1 MSDRN
6 KEKQKRKVRQT
17 WRPLGQLIKKTKL
30 PYVGILLCVAASLL
44 VAQLNLMFPSYTEQI
59 MAGDFTTRIITATIA
74 VLIAGA
80 FADAIYQ
87 SLCLIIK
94 GLISKRFRS
103 SVWEKVLRLPVS
115 NYSEDGTSEIISRV
129 TEDTTKLSDFFTDD
143 VAGLISNIYTLVGT
157 TVILFS
163 YDWHLVLAEG
173 IIIPIIIIIG
183 IIKGRV
189 DFKWNNIL
197 QLRIAELT
205 AGIAEILTN
214 IPLIKTFGQ
223 EKKATEQS
231 KEMTGELYKT
241 KMTMTWI
248 SNGFSSIS
256 TLLTVA
262 ESLIVIFFGIYL
274 IRRDII
280 TVSVWVAFYMYST
293 NLSGGVDTL
302 MIIWDDLKVAQ
313 GAMRR
318 ISMLACT
325 DEDPYD
331 TGEELTC
338 SGEDISFEHV
348 SFSYEDNVVIK
359 DLSFTVPHGKTTAI
373 VGMSGAGKS
382 TIMNLLERFYEPA
395 EGRICYGGRDI
406 RDFTLRSWR
415 QSIGYV
421 AQNAG
426 LIDGTVRDNLLYT
439 LDEPISDE
447 DLMAKLAS
455 VGMAELPG
463 ELEKGLDTEVGEG
476 GCNLSGGQRQRIAI
490 ARALLNPPE
499 IILLDEVTSNLD
511 ACAEENTET
520 ALGKL
525 LEGRTVITVT
535 HKLHSAQ
542 HADNIIL
549 LDDGQKLES
558 GTYSK
563 LMEDGGLFRALRDE
577 QTKAGGLA

>member
-1 MSDRN
+1 M
-6 KEKQKRKVRQT
+6 KKGKQKVRQT
-17 WRPLGQLIKKTKL
+17 WKPLGQLIKKTKL

-59 MAGDFTTRIITATIA
+59 MAGDFSTGIIVATIA

-87 SLCLIIK
+87 SLCMIIK
-94 GLISKRFRS
+94 GLISKRFRNA
-103 SVWEKVLRLPVS
+103 VWEKVLRLPVGY
-115 NYSEDGTSEIISRV
+115 YSEDGTSEVISRV

-143 VAGLISNIYTLVGT
+143 IAGLISNIYTLVGT
-157 TVILFS
+157 TIILFA
-163 YDWHLVLAEG
+163 YDWHLVIAEL

-205 AGIAEILTN
+205 GGIAEILAN

-231 KEMTGELYKT
+231 REMTGELYKT
-241 KMTMTWI
+241 KMKMTWI

-274 IRRDII
+274 IGHDII

-302 MIIWDDLKVAQ
+302 MTIWDDLKTAQ

-318 ISMLACT
+318 ISELACS
-325 DEDPYD
+325 DEDPYEN
-331 TGEELTC
+331 GEELKC
-338 SGEDISFEHV
+338 CGEDISFEHV
-348 SFSYEDNVVIK
+348 SFSYEDNAVIK

-382 TIMNLLERFYEPA
+382 TVMNLLERFYEPT
-395 EGRICYGGRDI
+395 EGKICYGGKDI
-406 RDFTLRSWR
+406 REFTLRSWR
-415 QSIGYV
+415 KAIGHV

-426 LIDGTVRDNLLYT
+426 LIDGTVRDNLLYA
-439 LDEPISDE
+439 LDEAISDE
-447 DLMAKLAS
+447 ELMEKLRS
-455 VGMAELPG
+455 VGMADLPD
-463 ELEKGLDTEVGEG
+463 ELESGLDTEVGEG
-476 GCNLSGGQRQRIAI
+476 GGSLSGGQRQRIAI

-499 IILLDEVTSNLD
+499 IILLDEITSNLD

-520 ALGKL
+520 ALGTL
-525 LEGRTVITVT
+525 LKGRTVITVT
-535 HKLHSAQ
+535 HKLHAVQ
-542 HADNIIL
+542 QADNIIL

-558 GTYSK
+558 GTYSQ
-563 LMEDGGLFRALRDE
+563 LMESDGLFKAMRDE
-577 QTKAGGLA
+577 QVKAGGLA

>member
-1 MSDRN
+1 M
-6 KEKQKRKVRQT
+6 KKGKQKVRQT
-17 WRPLGQLIKKTKL
+17 WKPLGQLIKKTKL

-59 MAGDFTTRIITATIA
+59 MAGDFSTGIIVATIA

-87 SLCLIIK
+87 SLCMIIK
-94 GLISKRFRS
+94 GLISKRFRNA
-103 SVWEKVLRLPVS
+103 VWEKVLRLPVGY
-115 NYSEDGTSEIISRV
+115 YSEDGTSEVISRV

-143 VAGLISNIYTLVGT
+143 IAGLISNIYTLVGT
-157 TVILFS
+157 TIILFA
-163 YDWHLVLAEG
+163 YDWHLVIAEL

-205 AGIAEILTN
+205 GGIAEILAN

-231 KEMTGELYKT
+231 REMTGELYKT
-241 KMTMTWI
+241 KMKMTWI

-274 IRRDII
+274 IGHDII

-302 MIIWDDLKVAQ
+302 MTIWDDLKTAQ

-318 ISMLACT
+318 ISELACS
-325 DEDPYD
+325 DEDPYEN
-331 TGEELTC
+331 GEELKC
-338 SGEDISFEHV
+338 CGEDISFEHV
-348 SFSYEDNVVIK
+348 SFSYEDNAVIK

-382 TIMNLLERFYEPA
+382 TVMNLLERFYEPT
-395 EGRICYGGRDI
+395 EGKICYGGKDI
-406 RDFTLRSWR
+406 REFTLRSWR
-415 QSIGYV
+415 KAIGYV

-426 LIDGTVRDNLLYT
+426 LIDGTVRDNLLYA
-439 LDEPISDE
+439 LDEAISDE
-447 DLMAKLAS
+447 ELMEKLRS
-455 VGMAELPG
+455 VGMADLPD
-463 ELEKGLDTEVGEG
+463 ELESGLDTEVGEG
-476 GCNLSGGQRQRIAI
+476 GGSLSGGQRQRIAI

-499 IILLDEVTSNLD
+499 IILLDEITSNLD

-520 ALGKL
+520 ALGTL
-525 LEGRTVITVT
+525 LKGRTVITVT
-535 HKLHSAQ
+535 HKLHTVQ
-542 HADNIIL
+542 QADNIIL

-558 GTYSK
+558 GTYSQ
-563 LMEDGGLFRALRDE
+563 LMESDGLFKAMRDE
-577 QTKAGGLA
+577 QVKAGGLA

>member
-1 MSDRN
+1 M
-6 KEKQKRKVRQT
+6 KKGKQKVRQT
-17 WRPLGQLIKKTKL
+17 WKPLGQLIKKTKL
-30 PYVGILLCVAASLL
+30 PYIGILLCVAASLL

-59 MAGDFTTRIITATIA
+59 MAGDFSTGIIIATIA

-87 SLCLIIK
+87 SLCMIIK
-94 GLISKRFRS
+94 GLISKRFRNA
-103 SVWEKVLRLPVS
+103 VWEKVLCLPVGY
-115 NYSEDGTSEIISRV
+115 YSEDGTSEVISRV

-143 VAGLISNIYTLVGT
+143 IAGLVSNIYTLVGT
-157 TVILFS
+157 TIILFA
-163 YDWHLVLAEG
+163 YDWHLVIAEL

-205 AGIAEILTN
+205 GGIAEILAN

-231 KEMTGELYKT
+231 MEMTGELYKT
-241 KMTMTWI
+241 KMKMTWI

-274 IRRDII
+274 IGHDII

-302 MIIWDDLKVAQ
+302 MTIWDDLKTAQ

-318 ISMLACT
+318 ISELACS
-325 DEDPYD
+325 DEDPYEN
-331 TGEELTC
+331 GEEFKC
-338 SGEDISFEHV
+338 CGEDISFEHV
-348 SFSYEDNVVIK
+348 SFSYEDSTVIK
-359 DLSFTVPHGKTTAI
+359 DLNFTVPHGKTTAI

-382 TIMNLLERFYEPA
+382 TVMNLLERFYEPT
-395 EGRICYGGRDI
+395 EGRICYGGKDI
-406 RDFTLRSWR
+406 RKFTLRSWR
-415 QSIGYV
+415 KAIGYV

-426 LIDGTVRDNLLYT
+426 LIDGTVRDNLLYA

-447 DLMAKLAS
+447 ELMEKLRS
-455 VGMAELPG
+455 VGMADLPD
-463 ELEKGLDTEVGEG
+463 ELESGLDTEVGEG
-476 GCNLSGGQRQRIAI
+476 GGSLSGGQRQRIAI

-499 IILLDEVTSNLD
+499 IILLDEITSNLD

-520 ALGKL
+520 ALGTL
-525 LEGRTVITVT
+525 LKGRTVITVT
-535 HKLHSAQ
+535 HKLHAVQ
-542 HADNIIL
+542 QADNIIL
-549 LDDGQKLES
+549 LDDGQMLES
-558 GTYSK
+558 GTYSQ
-563 LMEDGGLFRALRDE
+563 LMKSDGLFKAMRDE
-577 QTKAGGLA
+577 QVKAGGLA